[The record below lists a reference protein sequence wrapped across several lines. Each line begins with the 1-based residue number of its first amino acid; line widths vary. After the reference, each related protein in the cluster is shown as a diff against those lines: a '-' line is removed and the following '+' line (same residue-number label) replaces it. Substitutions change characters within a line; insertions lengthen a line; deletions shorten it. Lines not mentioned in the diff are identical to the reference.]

1 MDSECKLSN
10 VTHSY
15 LDTYNT
21 ILNTMVNEMTNVQ
34 LTNSISDNFIKQ
46 MIPHH
51 QAAIEMSQNILK
63 YTTNLE
69 VQDIATNIIS
79 SQTKS
84 IANMQ
89 AVQPFCR
96 MVTNNNYELAI
107 YMREFEMIAQT
118 MFFEMAS
125 APVTNG
131 VNANFLREM
140 IPHHEGAVRM
150 SNNALQF
157 NICPGLKSIL
167 YNIITSQCEGIRQMQ
182 HLLDR
187 RNKYLKT

>member
-1 MDSECKLSN
+1 MSNYKLSN
-10 VTHSY
+10 VTQTY
-15 LDTYNT
+15 LDAYYT
-21 ILNTMVNEMTNVQ
+21 ILNTMVQRMTSVQ
-34 LTNSISDNFIKQ
+34 PTYSISDNFIQQ

-51 QAAIEMSQNILK
+51 QAAIEMSKNILR

-69 VQDIATNIIS
+69 VQEIATNIIS
-79 SQTKS
+79 SQTQS

-89 AVQPFCR
+89 AVQPTCS
-96 MVTNNNYELAI
+96 MLMNNDFELSI

-118 MFFEMAS
+118 MFYEMGS

-157 NICPGLKSIL
+157 NICPGLKPIL
-167 YNIITSQCEGIRQMQ
+167 NAIIISQSEGIRQME
-182 HLLDR
+182 HLLKHLD
-187 RNKYLKT
+187 NC

>member
-1 MDSECKLSN
+1 MDRNCKLSN
-10 VTHSY
+10 VTQAY
-15 LDTYNT
+15 LGAYYM
-21 ILNTMVNEMTNVQ
+21 ILNTMINRMTSVQ
-34 LTNSISDNFIKQ
+34 LTNSISDNFIVQ

-69 VQDIATNIIS
+69 VQGIATNIIS

-89 AVQPFCR
+89 AVQSTCR
-96 MVTNNNYELAI
+96 MVTNNDFELSL

-118 MFFEMAS
+118 MFFEMGT

-131 VNANFLREM
+131 VNSNFLREM

-157 NICPGLKSIL
+157 NICPELKPIL
-167 YNIITSQCEGIRQMQ
+167 YSIITSQCEGIRQMQ
-182 HLLDR
+182 QLLNR
-187 RNKYLKT
+187 GNNC

>member
-1 MDSECKLSN
+1 MDSEYKLSN
-10 VTHSY
+10 VTETY

-21 ILNTMVNEMTNVQ
+21 ILNTMINEMTSVP
-34 LTNSISDNFIKQ
+34 LTNSISNNFIEQ

-69 VQDIATNIIS
+69 VQDIASNIIS

-84 IANMQ
+84 IANMR
-89 AVQPFCR
+89 AAQPFCR

-157 NICPGLKSIL
+157 NICPG
-167 YNIITSQCEGIRQMQ
+167 
-182 HLLDR
+182 
-187 RNKYLKT
+187 

>member
-1 MDSECKLSN
+1 MSNDRLSN
-10 VTHSY
+10 VTQAYLHTY
-15 LDTYNT
+15 YLILDT
-21 ILNTMVNEMTNVQ
+21 MVKRMTSVQ
-34 LTNSISDNFIKQ
+34 LTYSISNNFIQQ

-51 QAAIEMSQNILK
+51 QAAIEMSKNILK

-69 VQDIATNIIS
+69 VQEIATNIIT
-79 SQTKS
+79 SQTQS

-89 AVQPFCR
+89 AVQPTCS
-96 MVTNNNYELAI
+96 MQMNNDFEI
-107 YMREFEMIAQT
+107 SVYMREFEMIAQT
-118 MFFEMAS
+118 MFYEMRS

-157 NICPGLKSIL
+157 TICPGLKPIL
-167 YNIITSQCEGIRQMQ
+167 HAIIISQSEGIRQME
-182 HLLDR
+182 HLLKHLD
-187 RNKYLKT
+187 NC